1 MPTLRTVTLGCKVN
15 QYETEYL
22 RQGFLR
28 LGYRDAEDGEPADL
42 CIFNTCTVTAQADS
56 ECRKIL
62 RRLARE
68 NPHAEI
74 IVMGCFA
81 TKAAEEIRTMPGVG
95 EVLTNKRE
103 MGELLARRGLVD
115 IPTGISGF
123 AKRHRAYVKIQDGCV
138 FPCSY
143 CIIPRVRGRLWSR
156 PLREVLDEVVQLVDH
171 GYREIVLTGI
181 HLGLY
186 GQAPEDVD
194 VPHLAGLVEAIITRR
209 SGFRVRLSSLEV
221 NEVTDSLLDLM
232 AAAPDRICP
241 HLHIPLQSGSN
252 RVLQRMRRRADVAYF
267 VERCAQVREKL
278 PTPALTTDVMVGFPG
293 ETDEDFEAT
302 CGVVETVGF
311 TKVHIF
317 RFSAREGTPAA
328 EFPDQ
333 ISEKTKKDR
342 ARTLEAVAEKSRR
355 QYIASLFGR
364 QLQVLWEDLVGDRGD
379 NSPRWLLGMS
389 DRYIPVKA
397 LAGRGK
403 QGELDWVAVEGFD
416 GTFLLDRDLRAV
428 TSSAEMCQ
436 NNAGTGRVGCIFDD
450 FPTS

>member
-28 LGYRDAEDGEPADL
+28 LGYQDAEEGEPADL

-81 TKAAEEIRTMPGVG
+81 TKAAEEIRSLPGVS
-95 EVLTNKRE
+95 EVLTDKRQ
-103 MGELLARRGLVD
+103 MGDLLARRGLVD

-123 AKRHRAYVKIQDGCV
+123 AKRHRAYVKIQDGCI

-156 PLREVLDEVVQLVDH
+156 PPREVLDEIIQLVDN

-186 GQAPEDVD
+186 GHGPEDTD
-194 VPHLAGLVEAIITRR
+194 LPHLAGLVEAIIASR

-232 AAAPDRICP
+232 AASPDRICP

-252 RVLQRMRRRADVAYF
+252 RVLKRMRRRADVGYF
-267 VERCAQVREKL
+267 MERCALVREKL
-278 PTPALTTDVMVGFPG
+278 PAPALTTDVMVGFPG

-302 CGVVETVGF
+302 CRVVETVGF
-311 TKVHIF
+311 AKVHIF
-317 RFSAREGTPAA
+317 RFSPREGTPAA

-333 ISEKTKKDR
+333 IPEKTKKDR
-342 ARTLEAVAEKSRR
+342 ARTLDAVAERTRR
-355 QYIASLFGR
+355 QYVNSLFGR
-364 QLQVLWEDLVGDRGD
+364 QLQVLWEDLASAPGD
-379 NSPRWLLGMS
+379 NSPQWLLGMS
-389 DRYIPVKA
+389 DRYIPVRA
-397 LAGRGK
+397 LASRGK
-403 QGELDWVAVEGFD
+403 QGELDGVTVEGFD
-416 GTFLLDRDLRAV
+416 GTFLLDRDLFAV
-428 TSSAEMCQ
+428 TSPPEMCQ
-436 NNAGTGRVGCIFDD
+436 NNAQVGCVGCNFDD